1 MYYQPQVDAGSSTLV
16 GVEALLRWK
25 HPIHGILP
33 PSGFI
38 AVAEE
43 TGIIREIGWWVL
55 NEACRQMKKWQETGA
70 LNVPISVN
78 LSFNQFR
85 DETVVKQVAYALKT
99 SGLAPSRLNL
109 EITESM
115 MAEDL
120 ERSVRILNEIRAL
133 GVGVSLDDF
142 GTGYSSL
149 SYLKICRL
157 TS

>member
-1 MYYQPQVDAGSSTLV
+1 M
-16 GVEALLRWK
+16 
-25 HPIHGILP
+25 
-33 PSGFI
+33 
-38 AVAEE
+38 AEE